1 MKHAPMKHAS
11 VKPAILA
18 AALLA
23 TLGLVAGCSP
33 SGETPAEHS
42 SADRAAGHTRSSSG
56 LPVGRADAGEKLA
69 GTKNAKTGQACVDC
83 HGAAGNAPIDPTY
96 PKLGG
101 QYHDYIAHSLQ
112 LYRDGD
118 RANALMASQASDL
131 TDQQIADLAAY
142 FGAQPTELR
151 DLSHL

>member
-1 MKHAPMKHAS
+1 MT
-11 VKPAILA
+11 KPNLLAI
-18 AALLA
+18 ALLA
-23 TLGLVAGCSP
+23 AVGTLSACSP

-42 SADRAAGHTRSSSG
+42 SADRAAGHTSSSSG
-56 LPVGRADAGEKLA
+56 LPAGNAAAGAKLA
-69 GTKNAKTGQACVDC
+69 ETKNAKTGQACVDC

-101 QYHDYIAHSLQ
+101 QYYDYVAHALQ
-112 LYRDGD
+112 MYRDGD
-118 RANALMASQASDL
+118 RKHALMASQAAGL

-142 FGAQPTELR
+142 FGAQPSQLR